1 MIKKKIILLFAIVFV
16 SITNAQSISFTSATL
31 TKGLIGNTIQVDYEY
46 TIGASGY
53 IYCAIENQ
61 QQNWTS
67 ISTVASADLNP
78 APAGTSVAGSFSLV
92 IPTSTIPFYNLP
104 NGSDGVQTVYR
115 IKITLS
121 DSSFNYLNA
130 QFPGD
135 WIQLTNFANFT
146 GTTDS
151 NWSTTSNWD
160 VDVPN
165 ATTNVT
171 IPASQNAVISSTT
184 GANTNN
190 LTVNG
195 AGSLTL
201 NAGGSLKVT
210 GTSTGNITYIVNVSD
225 TNWHLVSSPVNG
237 EQYDDTWITNN
248 DIASG
253 SDFTT
258 NRGISWYDNTSLTSP
273 NIAGEGGHWRYFQG
287 GATAQNFGTG
297 VGYALIKD
305 TNPGVSSG
313 NFSFTG
319 TMPSSVSPAINQGV
333 NNWNL
338 IGNSYPSYMD
348 VAAFITENGTSGTDK
363 LADANQAIYIFNA
376 STSAYE
382 ALTTGYIQPGQAFF
396 VNSKLAST
404 TVAITKAMQS
414 HQTGVTF
421 YKTNLPSINL
431 SVSNNATTKST
442 AIHFY
447 DEATKSLDP
456 GLDIGLF
463 DGVSSDLRIYSH
475 LVDDNQG
482 ISFGKQALPLSEM
495 ESVAIPIGLE
505 AKANQELT
513 FSLSALNLSSDTK
526 VYLEDKVKNTFT
538 LFTNNEVKI
547 TLNEAANG
555 IGRFYI
561 VTSSNALQT
570 ENIILQHVAVYPT
583 NDTNL
588 RVVGLPSGKASLKL
602 FNTLGKA
609 VFTASFSAD
618 IKMNDIRL
626 PQLSKGVYL
635 VQIQTKEGNLNK
647 KIILK

>member
-1 MIKKKIILLFAIVFV
+1 MLNKITLFICIAFTAFV
-16 SITNAQSISFTSATL
+16 NAQSIAFTSATL
-31 TKGLIGNTIQVDYEY
+31 TKGLIGNTIQVDYQY
-46 TIGASGY
+46 TIESDGY
-53 IYCAIENQ
+53 IYCAIKNQ
-61 QQNWTS
+61 QQDGAFVA
-67 ISTVASADLNP
+67 TVASADLNP
-78 APAGTSVAGSFSLV
+78 AISGTDLTGSFFLN
-92 IPTSTIPFYNLP
+92 IPTTTLPYYSLP
-104 NGSDGVQTVYR
+104 NGTDGVKTIY
-115 IKITLS
+115 KIAIELK
-121 DSSFNYLNA
+121 DSKFAYIDGD
-130 QFPGD
+130 FPGD
-135 WIQLTNFANFT
+135 WIELTNYTSFT
-146 GTTDS
+146 GNTDS
-151 NWSTTSNWD
+151 DWSKKDNWD

-171 IPASQNAVISSTT
+171 IPASKNAEIYGST
-184 GANTNN
+184 GASVKSLSIDDTST
-190 LTVNG
+190 LTIFG
-195 AGSLTL
+195 
-201 NAGGSLKVT
+201 GGSLLATDPVT
-210 GTSTGNITYIVNVSD
+210 DDITYKVYVND
-225 TNWHLVSSPVNG
+225 TNWHLVSSPIVG
-237 EQYDDTWITNN
+237 QQYDDDWVINN

-253 SDFTT
+253 SVSTS
-258 NRGISWYDNTSLTSP
+258 NKGISTYNNAVSDATTGQWSY
-273 NIAGEGGHWRYFQG
+273 YQG
-287 GATAQNFGTG
+287 GTTETFDTGT
-297 VGYALIKD
+297 GYALIKD
-305 TNPGVSSG
+305 ANPGISSG

-319 TMPSSVSPAINQGV
+319 TMPTNISPTITQGAS

-338 IGNSYPSYMD
+338 IGNSFPSYMD
-348 VAAFITENGTSGTDK
+348 IAAFITENGTSGTDK

-555 IGRFYI
+555 VGNGVGRFYI
-561 VTSSNALQT
+561 VTSSTALQT
-570 ENIILQHVAVYPT
+570 ENIILQHVAIYPT

>member
-1 MIKKKIILLFAIVFV
+1 LPYY
-16 SITNAQSISFTSATL
+16 S
-31 TKGLIGNTIQVDYEY
+31 
-46 TIGASGY
+46 
-53 IYCAIENQ
+53 
-61 QQNWTS
+61 
-67 ISTVASADLNP
+67 
-78 APAGTSVAGSFSLV
+78 
-92 IPTSTIPFYNLP
+92 LP
-104 NGSDGVQTVYR
+104 NGTDGVKTIY
-115 IKITLS
+115 KIAIELK
-121 DSSFNYLNA
+121 DSNFQYIDGD
-130 QFPGD
+130 FPGD
-135 WIQLTNFANFT
+135 WIELTNYTSFT
-146 GTTDS
+146 GNTDS
-151 NWSTTSNWD
+151 DWSKKDNWD

-171 IPASQNAVISSTT
+171 IPASKNAEIYGST
-184 GANTNN
+184 GASVKSLSIDDTST
-190 LTVNG
+190 LTIFG
-195 AGSLTL
+195 
-201 NAGGSLKVT
+201 GGSLLATDPVT
-210 GTSTGNITYIVNVSD
+210 DDITYKVYVND
-225 TNWHLVSSPVNG
+225 TNWHLVSSPIVG
-237 EQYDDTWITNN
+237 QQYDDDWVINN

-253 SDFTT
+253 SVSTS
-258 NRGISWYDNTSLTSP
+258 NKGISTYNNAVSDATTGQWSY
-273 NIAGEGGHWRYFQG
+273 YQG
-287 GATAQNFGTG
+287 GTTETFDTGT
-297 VGYALIKD
+297 GYALIKD
-305 TNPGVSSG
+305 ANPGISSG

-319 TMPSSVSPAINQGV
+319 TMPTNISPTITQGAS

-338 IGNSYPSYMD
+338 IGNSFPSYMD
-348 VAAFITENGTSGTDK
+348 IAAFITENGTSGTDK

-555 IGRFYI
+555 VGNGVGRFYI
-561 VTSSNALQT
+561 VTSSTALQT
-570 ENIILQHVAVYPT
+570 ENIILQHVAVYQT

-588 RVVGLPSGKASLKL
+588 RVVGLPSGKVSLKL
-602 FNTLGKA
+602 FNTLGRA
-609 VFTASFSAD
+609 VFTESFSAD
-618 IKMNDIRL
+618 IKTNDIRL